1 MIRKVI
7 RTKKLMR
14 AIQVLGDEGM
24 ADSSD
29 EAFIVALQ
37 KGKIKVEQI
46 YKIMSAMKYRWNPKR
61 GYWQWQPGTLKSVR
75 RLFAIVSK
83 EDEPIIDRIMKEM

>member
-1 MIRKVI
+1 MILKII
-7 RTKKLMR
+7 RTKKLMK
-14 AIQVLGDEGM
+14 AIEVLGGERM

-29 EAFIVALQ
+29 EAFVVALQ

-61 GYWQWQPGTLKSVR
+61 GYWQWQPRTLKSVR
-75 RLFAIVSK
+75 RLFAIVNK
-83 EDEPIIDRIMKEM
+83 EDEPIISRMMKEM